1 VFTPLSR
8 KLARSCSRYRSIGP
22 MPSRLRRS
30 PFQRSYGIEDDLIR
44 ELHFTHTNPNSIHS
58 ATWGA
63 WNLPRR
69 PPTASGPERD
79 VRKRDLRA
87 EW

>member
-1 VFTPLSR
+1 
-8 KLARSCSRYRSIGP
+8 

-58 ATWGA
+58 ATLGGLEPA
-63 WNLPRR
+63 AA
-69 PPTASGPERD
+69 ASDRER
-79 VRKRDLRA
+79 A
-87 EW
+87 